1 MNKQVSAIR
10 VITLFGAFLLFI
22 NTSLSAESYVPTSSD
37 TVVSKWTVVTSSD
50 SPKEKVASLLAQA
63 NMPGL
68 ASRFYGQASALT
80 EQLLNASPKDR
91 QLLFYKARIAQHY
104 HRFDEAIMLLND
116 ILRFEPNHASAL
128 LLKANILLVQGNLTQ
143 AKRTCLQLLG
153 VTELWISGACA
164 LEVNAQQ
171 GKASNSAEV
180 SYTQLQNLTQ
190 NRSIGSHVEIEQQ
203 LWLSQILAE
212 LAVKQGLYG
221 SALEHLSAFDLTQ
234 VPVSY
239 LVLWADIQL
248 ASDSAQQVMNTLG
261 PIVEQADSFDDALL
275 LRLALAE
282 QQISQQ
288 TRLWAQRLTQRIN
301 VRLQRQDT
309 AHAADIARYYLDIS
323 PNREKAL
330 FWAKIN
336 WQHARLDADQRLL
349 ERAMNVQY
357 NTQDDPQQPAGM

>member
-1 MNKQVSAIR
+1 M
-10 VITLFGAFLLFI
+10 LFI
-22 NTSLSAESYVPTSSD
+22 NTSLSAKSYVPTSLD
-37 TVVSKWTVVTSSD
+37 TVVSKWTAVIQID
-50 SPKEKVASLLAQA
+50 SPREKVASLLAQA

-68 ASRFYGQASALT
+68 ASRSYGQASALT
-80 EQLLNASPKDR
+80 EQLLDTSPKDR

-104 HRFDEAIMLLND
+104 HRFDKAIILLND

-128 LLKANILLVQGNLTQ
+128 LLKANILLVQGNLAQ

-164 LEVNAQQ
+164 LEVNAQE
-171 GKASNSAEV
+171 GKGSDNAEV
-180 SYTQLQNLTQ
+180 SYVHLQSLMQ
-190 NRSIGSHVEIEQQ
+190 NRSSGSHVEIEQQ
-203 LWLSQILAE
+203 LWLTQILAE
-212 LAVKQGLYG
+212 LAAKQGLYDI
-221 SALEHLSAFDLTQ
+221 ALKHLLAFDLTQ

-248 ASDSAQQVMNTLG
+248 AKDSAHQVMKILG

-282 QQISQQ
+282 QQISKK
-288 TRLWAQRLTQRIN
+288 THVWAQRLSQRIS

-323 PNREKAL
+323 PDRKKAL

-336 WQHARLDADQRLL
+336 WQHARLDADKRLL

-357 NTQDDPQQPAGM
+357 NTQDEPQQPAGI

>member
-22 NTSLSAESYVPTSSD
+22 NTSLSGESYVPTSSD

-68 ASRFYGQASALT
+68 ASRSYGQASALT

-128 LLKANILLVQGNLTQ
+128 LLKANTLLVQGNLTR

-180 SYTQLQNLTQ
+180 SYTQLQNLIQ
-190 NRSIGSHVEIEQQ
+190 NGSVGSHVEIEQQ

-221 SALEHLSAFDLTQ
+221 RALEHLSAFDLTQ

-248 ASDSAQQVMNTLG
+248 ASDSAQQVMSTLG

-282 QQISQQ
+282 QRISKP

-323 PNREKAL
+323 PDRKKAL
-330 FWAKIN
+330 FWAKMN

-357 NTQDDPQQPAGM
+357 DPQQPAGI